1 MSKSIFIMGE
11 IGGND
16 YNQPFFQNQSFIN
29 EIKPLVPKVISKIEN
44 AIKVSFLSVSPIN
57 K

>member
-1 MSKSIFIMGE
+1 MSKSMFIMGE

-16 YNQPFFQNQSFIN
+16 YNQPFFQNRSFIN

-44 AIKVSFLSVSPIN
+44 AIKVSFLSVSLIN